1 MAAWWARGGLE
12 VPAGDREFVQ
22 AFAEGS
28 PGMATRAVRH
38 GIAAWHAELSPLLD
52 GVESGDWHAG
62 LADRMAELADTLATS
77 IVDEDEHAS
86 KEAANRLAVR
96 LMVRLLGMRVRRGL
110 HAAAGDPSALA
121 RWLSLS
127 EALAEFEHHVR
138 ANLNVKHAFANLVA
152 QWAERAAVPAG
163 GSPRGR

>member
-1 MAAWWARGGLE
+1 M
-12 VPAGDREFVQ
+12 
-22 AFAEGS
+22 
-28 PGMATRAVRH
+28 
-38 GIAAWHAELSPLLD
+38 
-52 GVESGDWHAG
+52 
-62 LADRMAELADTLATS
+62 
-77 IVDEDEHAS
+77 S

-152 QWAERAAVPAG
+152 QWAERAVVPAG
-163 GSPRGR
+163 GSPRAR